1 MLTKSDK
8 RMKKIICNYRYW
20 VLIVLGTIAMVGIM
34 AVPAD
39 ELPITSWVYVLVSS
53 KLIAVAAG
61 YVFHR
66 LYLRWEKR
74 GTIAE
79 LTDFITNY

>member
-1 MLTKSDK
+1 
-8 RMKKIICNYRYW
+8 MKKIICNYRYW
-20 VLIVLGTIAMVGIM
+20 VLMVLGTIAMAGIM

>member
-1 MLTKSDK
+1 ML
-8 RMKKIICNYRYW
+8 
-20 VLIVLGTIAMVGIM
+20 GIM

-39 ELPITSWVYVLVSS
+39 ELPITSWVYVLISS

>member
-1 MLTKSDK
+1 ML
-8 RMKKIICNYRYW
+8 
-20 VLIVLGTIAMVGIM
+20 LILGNIVMMAIM

-39 ELPITSWVYVLVSS
+39 ELPFTSWFYTLVSS

-61 YVFHR
+61 YIFHH

-74 GTIAE
+74 GTIDE
-79 LTDFITNY
+79 LTNFVSNY

>member
-1 MLTKSDK
+1 
-8 RMKKIICNYRYW
+8 MKKIICNYRYL
-20 VLIVLGTIAMVGIM
+20 VLMVLGTIAMVGTM

-61 YVFHR
+61 YIFRR

-74 GTIAE
+74 GTIDE
-79 LTDFITNY
+79 LTNFVSNY

>member
-1 MLTKSDK
+1 
-8 RMKKIICNYRYW
+8 MKKIICNYRYW
-20 VLIVLGTIAMVGIM
+20 ALLIIGAIAILGIM

-39 ELPITSWVYVLVSS
+39 ELPFTSWLYMLVSS

-61 YVFHR
+61 YIFYH

-74 GTIAE
+74 GTIEE
-79 LTDFITNY
+79 LKNFVSNY

>member
-1 MLTKSDK
+1 
-8 RMKKIICNYRYW
+8 MKKIICNYRYW
-20 VLIVLGTIAMVGIM
+20 VLMVLGTLAMAGIM

-39 ELPITSWVYVLVSS
+39 ELPITSWGYVLVSS

-61 YVFHR
+61 YVFR
-66 LYLRWEKR
+66 QLYLRWEKR